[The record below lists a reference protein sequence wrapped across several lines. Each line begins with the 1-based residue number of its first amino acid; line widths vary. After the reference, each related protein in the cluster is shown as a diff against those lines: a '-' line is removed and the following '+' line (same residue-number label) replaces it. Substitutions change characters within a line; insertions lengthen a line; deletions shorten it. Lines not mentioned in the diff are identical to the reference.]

1 MKKITKSELLP
12 YKEYIQVHEKF
23 LQRVIQEKKVRRVSL
38 NERMS
43 GLFETRL
50 SVWFQ
55 IQEMIRA
62 EEIEREEYLEEMLEV
77 YNDLLPLDHE
87 LSMTLFIEVPNQ
99 QELRAFNKT
108 IIGIENS
115 VELRFGEHVITSYE
129 PGEEETEDEN
139 YTQSVHYVRLPFTP
153 EQRKAFS
160 NYEGDIVLAIAHK
173 NYQSTTVVS
182 KELAESLKK
191 EIGL

>member
-1 MKKITKSELLP
+1 MKKITKNELLP

-23 LQRVIQEKKVRRVSL
+23 LQRVIQEKKVRRLSL
-38 NERMS
+38 NEKMS

-50 SVWFQ
+50 TVWFQ

-62 EEIEREEYLEEMLEV
+62 EEIERDEYLEEMLDV
-77 YNDLLPLDHE
+77 YNDLLPEDHE
-87 LSMTLFIEVPNQ
+87 LSMTLFIEIPNQ
-99 QELRAFNKT
+99 QELRSFNKT
-108 IIGIENS
+108 IVGIETS

-129 PGEEETEDEN
+129 PGEEEEDEH

-160 NYEGDIVLAIAHK
+160 AFEGDVVLAVAHD
-173 NYQSTTVVS
+173 NYQSATVLS